1 MSTFVMFLLPLAA
14 VALLMAPVIP
24 VYTGVTT
31 GKKAR
36 HAIAFNLC
44 AFLGICLLGVI
55 LPISGFVSA
64 ADTAAAA
71 ASTSAGMGYIAAALV
86 TGISAIGAGIA
97 IAAAAPA
104 AIGAVS
110 EDGKNF
116 GKALIFVV
124 LGEGIALYGLLISI
138 LILNNI

>member
-1 MSTFVMFLLPLAA
+1 MSTFVMFLLPLAV

-55 LPISGFVSA
+55 LPISGFVS
-64 ADTAAAA
+64 AA

-138 LILNNI
+138 LILNKI

>member
-138 LILNNI
+138 LILNKI

>member
-1 MSTFVMFLLPLAA
+1 MSTFVMFLLPLAV

-124 LGEGIALYGLLISI
+124 LGEGIALY
-138 LILNNI
+138 

>member
-1 MSTFVMFLLPLAA
+1 MSTFVMFLLPLAL
-14 VALLMAPVIP
+14 VELLMAPVIP

-71 ASTSAGMGYIAAALV
+71 ASTSAGMGYIAAAVV

-138 LILNNI
+138 LILNKI

>member
-1 MSTFVMFLLPLAA
+1 MSTCVMFLLPLAA

-71 ASTSAGMGYIAAALV
+71 ASR
-86 TGISAIGAGIA
+86 
-97 IAAAAPA
+97 
-104 AIGAVS
+104 S
-110 EDGKNF
+110 EERRVGKECR
-116 GKALIFVV
+116 L
-124 LGEGIALYGLLISI
+124 
-138 LILNNI
+138 

>member
-1 MSTFVMFLLPLAA
+1 MSTFVMFLLPLAV

-138 LILNNI
+138 LILNKI

>member
-116 GKALIFVV
+116 GKALICVV

-138 LILNNI
+138 LILNKI

>member
-1 MSTFVMFLLPLAA
+1 MNTFVMFLLPLAA

-36 HAIAFNLC
+36 HAIVFNLC

-64 ADTAAAA
+64 ADASAAAA

-86 TGISAIGAGIA
+86 TGIS
-97 IAAAAPA
+97 

-138 LILNNI
+138 LILNKI